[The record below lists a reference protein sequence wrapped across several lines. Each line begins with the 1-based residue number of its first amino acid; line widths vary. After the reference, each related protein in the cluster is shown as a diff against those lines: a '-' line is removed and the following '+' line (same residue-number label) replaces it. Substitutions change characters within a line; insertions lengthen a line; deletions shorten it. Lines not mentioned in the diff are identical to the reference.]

1 MSLPMKRSFSGGPTS
16 KRDWKMRLSL
26 RSRSGH
32 SVEALRGRRCASLRS
47 AATPVRGA
55 DDSGRSTPSAAPRAS
70 PSPADTPAPKKSNWE
85 VIEHFSSNRSK
96 KSPTAVESEGGGV
109 SSSPALPLCPAGRP
123 DADVQPLL
131 GDDTGMEGGGT
142 SGGAADGDDCEDATC
157 WKRCTHSCPP
167 PVRALCASHRFNNL
181 HVEMLY
187 QRYFLRM
194 NQTNMT
200 HLLGLLLAVAVA
212 LMVVQLRT
220 LLLAQNFLS
229 GMKPTTNASALADP
243 DTYSLQY
250 GATTEIS
257 KLNMLNEQDLFGTNT
272 THLKRAYYEKE
283 RIAHIVNVVILGL
296 SAFVYACLLACL
308 SRPAMNE
315 IYLLTISYVVLVT
328 FVLIELSLAS
338 TSVLRSLSVSAGACA
353 LFTYV
358 TYATLPVRL
367 HEATLGGLAL
377 AAVNIGAHIILDKTT
392 DIQMY
397 CSVAT
402 LVACNVSGIMTHNP
416 RELAQRRAFLE
427 TRDCVEA
434 RLVTQRENQQ
444 QERLL
449 LSVLPRHV
457 AVEMKA
463 DIANQ
468 PRQEQFH
475 KIYIQRYENVS
486 ILFADICGFTS
497 LSDQCTAEELVRLL
511 NELFARFDRL
521 AAEHHCLRIKLLGDC
536 YYCVSGLPEA
546 RDDHAK
552 CCVEMGLDMIDAIA
566 LVREVMAVN
575 VNMRVGIHTGR
586 VHCVV
591 LGLRKWQFDVWS
603 NDVTLANYMESGG
616 VAGRVHITKETLRCL
631 GDDYKVEPGMG
642 GQRNAYLKDHNIETY
657 LIVPDDTSRVDKKP
671 QHTFSING
679 NVSKEMRVMGHG
691 SQHGKHS
698 TKIGVDTG
706 SENKKPE
713 DEVNEYLMKAIDAR
727 SIDRLRADHCRPFTL
742 TFREQNLERKYTVER
757 DRMLKVY
764 FICSLAVYVAVV
776 LVQLLAF
783 QITLLGIITIAA
795 CGLILLAVTYL
806 IICIDFKH
814 AGPRLQRFSERVH
827 NNRTLAQSL
836 SFIVVGALIIQIQVI
851 MVQSMYTGVARNESA
866 TYNEDQFCPYDM
878 NEHYLQLTLMAMFL
892 CAAHQILI
900 TMVKTFLL
908 LLISVTYIVITTQ
921 EHLYYRNYFF
931 NFQQK
936 CGLDWNQQWTNI
948 VIALGATVALILHS
962 QQTESTYRLDFIW
975 KLQANNEKEEME
987 HLEAYNRKLLANI
1000 LPEHVAQHFLGSDKN
1015 IDELYHEQCES
1026 VCVMFASIPNFSEFY
1041 VELEGN
1047 NEGVECLR
1055 LLNEI
1060 IADFD
1065 EILAEE
1071 QFKYIEK
1078 IKSTGATY
1086 MAASGLTAATRDLR
1100 GFRHVTAMADYALR
1114 LREQLQYVNEHSF
1127 NSFRIRI
1134 GINIGPVVAGVI
1146 GARKPQYDI
1155 WGNAVNVASRMDST
1169 GLLDHIQVTQEV
1181 YDILS
1186 TRGYCLRCRGTVD
1199 VKGKGNMVTFF
1210 LDGVGDTA
1218 EPGARDIYNNPTP
1231 STSADGD
1238 DGGNELEVGGAR
1250 SEHRP
1255 LETLSEGC
1263 TDEDAGTSPRA
1274 SIPRENQNGT
1284 MSPRLTNGGGGGGG
1298 GAGGSSS
1305 RESVAS
1311 AVRARVLRRLE
1322 RPRSLADAASLPAV
1336 LAQLHGRALST
1347 ELRYRDRSNGSLAD
1361 VKTAVVE
1368 SRSSGEIEAALE
1380 GRAPRRAASL
1390 ADFLFRRK
1398 QSKMSAANVI
1408 ENPMNAMYELNATLT
1423 PEETPSG

>member
-1 MSLPMKRSFSGGPTS
+1 MSLPMKRSFSSEGGASS

-32 SVEALRGRRCASLRS
+32 SVDALRGRRCASLRS
-47 AATPVRGA
+47 AATPMRA
-55 DDSGRSTPSAAPRAS
+55 DESGRSTPSAAHRAS

-85 VIEHFSSNRSK
+85 VIEHFSSSKK
-96 KSPTAVESEGGGV
+96 KSPTAVEAEGGAA
-109 SSSPALPLCPAGRP
+109 SQSPALPLCPAGRP

-131 GDDTGMEGGGT
+131 TEEGQAEGGG
-142 SGGAADGDDCEDATC
+142 GAAGAEADQDAEAEC
-157 WKRCTHSCPP
+157 LQSCANACPP
-167 PVRALCASHRFNNL
+167 PIKTLCASNRFDNL

-200 HLLGLLLAVAVA
+200 HLLGLLLAVAVG

-220 LLLAQNFLS
+220 LLIASNFLKS
-229 GMKPTTNASALADP
+229 LMPEVNTSISHFDPQILQQTQYEPFIDFVNKTPTVTEEPPELNA
-243 DTYSLQY
+243 TSL
-250 GATTEIS
+250 
-257 KLNMLNEQDLFGTNT
+257 LR
-272 THLKRAYYEKE
+272 RAYYEKE
-283 RIAHIVNVVILGL
+283 RVAHIVNVIILGITAL
-296 SAFVYACLLACL
+296 VYACLLACL

-328 FVLIELSLAS
+328 FLLIELALAG
-338 TSVLRSLSVSAGACA
+338 TAVLRSLTVSAGICA
-353 LFTYV
+353 LFTYA

-367 HEATLGGLAL
+367 HEATIGGLAL
-377 AAVNIGAHIILDKTT
+377 AAVNIGAHLILEHTSDFQ
-392 DIQMY
+392 IF

-402 LVACNVSGIMTHNP
+402 LIACNISGIMTHHP

-457 AVEMKA
+457 AMEMKA
-463 DIANQ
+463 DIASQ

-616 VAGRVHITKETLRCL
+616 VAGRVHITKETLQCL
-631 GDDYKVEPGMG
+631 GDDYKVEPGHG

-671 QHTFSING
+671 QHSFSLNG
-679 NVSKEMRVMGHG
+679 NISKEMRVMGHG

-698 TKIGVDTG
+698 SKIGVDAS

-727 SIDRLRADHCRPFTL
+727 SIDRLRAEHCKPFTL
-742 TFREQNLERKYTVER
+742 TFRDIKLEKKYTMER

-764 FICSLAVYVAVV
+764 FLCSIAVYVAGVI
-776 LVQLLAF
+776 VQLLAF
-783 QITLLGIITIAA
+783 KLSPVGIAA
-795 CGLILLAVTYL
+795 IIFSGLIISSLTYL
-806 IICIDFKH
+806 VLCMDFKH
-814 AGPRLQRFSERVH
+814 TNSRLKRISVKLH
-827 NNRTLAQSL
+827 YNRKLAQL
-836 SFIVVGALIIQIQVI
+836 TSFLVVSAFVMQIQVVMI
-851 MVQSMYTGVARNESA
+851 QGVIEVAKHPEAMTRGNPSG
-866 TYNEDQFCPYDM
+866 YCPYDM

-900 TMVKTFLL
+900 TMVKLVLL
-908 LLISVTYIVITTQ
+908 SATCAAYIAVSMQ
-921 EHLYYRNYFF
+921 SHLYNTDSSEDYKN
-931 NFQQK
+931 K

-948 VIALGATVALILHS
+948 VIAVGATVALLLHS

-975 KLQANNEKEEME
+975 KLQANDEKEDME

-1000 LPEHVAQHFLGSDKN
+1000 LPEHVAQHFLNSDKN

-1071 QFKYIEK
+1071 QFRYIEK

-1186 TRGYCLRCRGTVD
+1186 TRGYRLRCRGTID

-1210 LDGVGDTA
+1210 LEGVGDNNMNNLN
-1218 EPGARDIYNNPTP
+1218 GDDGRDIYNNPQP
-1231 STSADGD
+1231 STSGEGCMMIDETAGCSSRP
-1238 DGGNELEVGGAR
+1238 V
-1250 SEHRP
+1250 RP
-1255 LETLSEGC
+1255 LETLSEGH
-1263 TDEDAGTSPRA
+1263 TDEEPGPSPRA
-1274 SIPRENQNGT
+1274 SIPSENKNGE
-1284 MSPRLTNGGGGGGG
+1284 MNGQL
-1298 GAGGSSS
+1298 GSASAS
-1305 RESVAS
+1305 RESVLQ
-1311 AVRARVLRRLE
+1311 AVRQRVIKRLE
-1322 RPRSLADAASLPAV
+1322 RPMSLADQTGMPTLYSL
-1336 LAQLHGRALST
+1336 LNSRAYST
-1347 ELRYRDRSNGSLAD
+1347 EFDNVTTADKKNFSLGD
-1361 VKTAVVE
+1361 VKGGGVVS
-1368 SRSSGEIEAALE
+1368 SRSSGEIESLLD
-1380 GRAPRRAASL
+1380 GAPRRANSL
-1390 ADFLFRRK
+1390 ADFLFRRRHTRLNNNVV
-1398 QSKMSAANVI
+1398 NVI
-1408 ENPMNAMYELNATLT
+1408 ENPMHGVLDAAGSSDEATN
-1423 PEETPSG
+1423 

>member
-1 MSLPMKRSFSGGPTS
+1 MSLPMKRSFSSEGGAS

-32 SVEALRGRRCASLRS
+32 SVDALRGRRCASLRS
-47 AATPVRGA
+47 AATPLRP
-55 DDSGRSTPSAAPRAS
+55 DDSGRSTPSAVHRAS

-96 KSPTAVESEGGGV
+96 KSPTSVETEGGV
-109 SSSPALPLCPAGRP
+109 VAPPPSLPLCPAGKP
-123 DADVQPLL
+123 DVDAQPLL
-131 GDDTGMEGGGT
+131 CEDPRTDQA
-142 SGGAADGDDCEDATC
+142 GGAGTTNDDMEEDDDDCWHQCVEN
-157 WKRCTHSCPP
+157 CPGP
-167 PVRALCASHRFNNL
+167 IRAVCETHRFENL

-200 HLLGLLLAVAVA
+200 HLLGLLLAVSVA
-212 LMVVQLRT
+212 LTIVQINT
-220 LLLAQNFLS
+220 LLIAQNFLGGLLPFTEQS
-229 GMKPTTNASALADP
+229 LLDSDP
-243 DTYSLQY
+243 FGHYEIATSLPSTMSYFELSDSNSTQV
-250 GATTEIS
+250 
-257 KLNMLNEQDLFGTNT
+257 
-272 THLKRAYYEKE
+272 KRIYYEKA
-283 RIAHIVNVVILGL
+283 RVAHIINIIVFGITSL
-296 SAFVYACLLACL
+296 VYTCLLACL

-328 FVLIELSLAS
+328 FLLIELALAG
-338 TSVLRSLSVSAGACA
+338 TSVLRSLDLSTGTCA

-367 HEATLGGLAL
+367 HEATIGGLAL
-377 AAVNIGAHIILDKTT
+377 AAVNIGAQLIMNKAT
-392 DIQMY
+392 DTQIF
-397 CSVAT
+397 CSLVT
-402 LVACNVSGIMTHNP
+402 LIACNVAGIMTHHP

-457 AVEMKA
+457 AMEMKA

-616 VAGRVHITKETLRCL
+616 VAGRVHITKETLQCL
-631 GDDYKVEPGMG
+631 GEDYKVEPGYG
-642 GQRNAYLKDHNIETY
+642 GLRNTYLKDHNIETY

-671 QHTFSING
+671 QHSFSLNG

-698 TKIGVDTG
+698 SKIGVDANND
-706 SENKKPE
+706 NKKPE

-727 SIDRLRADHCRPFTL
+727 SIDRLRTEHCRPFTL
-742 TFREQNLERKYTVER
+742 TFRDNKLERKYTAER
-757 DRMLKVY
+757 DRMLKLY
-764 FICSLAVYVAVV
+764 FICTVV
-776 LVQLLAF
+776 LYFAISLLQLLAF
-783 QITLLGIITIAA
+783 DINAAAISTIVVSGIIIFS
-795 CGLILLAVTYL
+795 VTYL
-806 IICIDFKH
+806 VLSINFERVSARVK
-814 AGPRLQRFSERVH
+814 RLATTVH
-827 NNRTLAQSL
+827 NNRTLAQLL
-836 SFIVVGALIIQIQVI
+836 SFLVVAAVVLQIKVI
-851 MVQSMYTGVARNESA
+851 MA
-866 TYNEDQFCPYDM
+866 TYMITEKDMPISKDGTVHCPHDI
-878 NEHYLQLTLMAMFL
+878 NEHYLRLTLMVMFL
-892 CAAHQILI
+892 CAVHQILI
-900 TMVKTFLL
+900 TMVKTVILFV
-908 LLISVTYIVITTQ
+908 ISITFVAVTIQKHFYYQ
-921 EHLYYRNYFF
+921 EHFYK
-931 NFQQK
+931 FQDK
-936 CGLDWNQQWTNI
+936 CDVDWNQHWTNI
-948 VIALGATVALILHS
+948 VVALGALVALMLHS

-975 KLQANNEKEEME
+975 KLQANDEKEDME

-1000 LPEHVAQHFLGSDKN
+1000 LPEHVAQHFLCSDKN

-1071 QFKYIEK
+1071 PFKYIEK

-1100 GFRHVTAMADYALR
+1100 GYRHVTAMADYALR

-1186 TRGYCLRCRGTVD
+1186 TRGYKLRCRGTVD

-1210 LDGVGDTA
+1210 LDGIGETPQAGV
-1218 EPGARDIYNNPTP
+1218 RDIYANPTP
-1231 STSADGD
+1231 STSGT
-1238 DGGNELEVGGAR
+1238 GTNLVEHI
-1250 SEHRP
+1250 EHRP
-1255 LETLSEGC
+1255 LETLSEGH
-1263 TDEDAGTSPRA
+1263 TDEDGGPSPRT
-1274 SIPRENQNGT
+1274 SIPKDTMNGSV
-1284 MSPRLTNGGGGGGG
+1284 SPKVTNG
-1298 GAGGSSS
+1298 SSAS
-1305 RESVAS
+1305 RESLAS
-1311 AVRARVLRRLE
+1311 AVRARVLRRLD
-1322 RPRSLADAASLPAV
+1322 RPQSLADTPALPTLFSLINS
-1336 LAQLHGRALST
+1336 RAYST
-1347 ELRYRDRSNGSLAD
+1347 ELDTVFTTREDAKKNFSLND
-1361 VKTAVVE
+1361 VQPVE
-1368 SRSSGEIEAALE
+1368 TRSSGDIETLLQE
-1380 GRAPRRAASL
+1380 GGPRRAASL

-1398 QSKMSAANVI
+1398 QPRHATAPVHII
-1408 ENPMNAMYELNATLT
+1408 ENPMNAV
-1423 PEETPSG
+1423 

>member
-1 MSLPMKRSFSGGPTS
+1 MSLPMKRSFSSEGGASS

-47 AATPVRGA
+47 AAPGARAA
-55 DDSGRSTPSAAPRAS
+55 DDSGRSTPSAAARAS
-70 PSPADTPAPKKSNWE
+70 PSPAGTPAPKKSNWE
-85 VIEHFSSNRSK
+85 VIEHFSSNRTK
-96 KSPTAVESEGGGV
+96 KSPTSVEAEGGV
-109 SSSPALPLCPAGRP
+109 VNSSPALPLCPAGRP

-131 GDDTGMEGGGT
+131 TDEGRAEGGGGA
-142 SGGAADGDDCEDATC
+142 GGAGDGEDDENAGC
-157 WKRCTHSCPP
+157 WDKCVHSFPP
-167 PVRALCASHRFNNL
+167 PLRALCASNRFDNL

-200 HLLGLLLAVAVA
+200 HLLGLLLAVALA
-212 LMVVQLRT
+212 LMIVQVRT
-220 LLLAQNFLS
+220 LLIA
-229 GMKPTTNASALADP
+229 
-243 DTYSLQY
+243 
-250 GATTEIS
+250 
-257 KLNMLNEQDLFGTNT
+257 QDLLNQAAEVATDTQLITDATIYTDYYET
-272 THLKRAYYEKE
+272 TMLAPFNQRETLDANSTQRIYYEKE
-283 RIAHIVNVVILGL
+283 RVAHIVNIVILGIAAL
-296 SAFVYACLLACL
+296 VYACLLICL

-328 FVLIELSLAS
+328 FLLIELSLS
-338 TSVLRSLSVSAGACA
+338 GTSVLRSLNVSTGACA

-367 HEATLGGLAL
+367 HEATIGGLAL

-392 DIQMY
+392 DIQIY
-397 CSVAT
+397 CSIAT
-402 LVACNVSGIMTHNP
+402 LVACNVSGIMTHHP

-457 AVEMKA
+457 AMEMKA
-463 DIANQ
+463 DIASQ

-536 YYCVSGLPEA
+536 YYCVSGLPET

-616 VAGRVHITKETLRCL
+616 VAGRVHITKETLQCL
-631 GDDYKVEPGMG
+631 GDDYKVEPGHG
-642 GQRNAYLKDHNIETY
+642 DQRNAYLKDHNIETY

-679 NVSKEMRVMGHG
+679 NISKEMRVMGHG

-698 TKIGVDTG
+698 SKIGVDPG
-706 SENKKPE
+706 VENKKPE

-727 SIDRLRADHCRPFTL
+727 SIDRLRAEHCRPFTL
-742 TFREQNLERKYTVER
+742 TFRDNKLEKKYTAER

-764 FICSLAVYVAVV
+764 FICSLVVLVAVV
-776 LVQLLAF
+776 IVQLLAF
-783 QITLLGIITIAA
+783 NLLAVGIATIIV
-795 CGLILLAVTYL
+795 CGLIITAVTYL
-806 IICIDFKH
+806 IICIDLKLP
-814 AGPRLQRFSERVH
+814 GIQLQRFSHRVH
-827 NNRTLAQSL
+827 NNRTLAQLL
-836 SFIVVGALIIQIQVI
+836 SFLLVGAVILQIQVI
-851 MVQSMYTGVARNESA
+851 MVQGVFTVTQQAHIPLSVNNSD
-866 TYNEDQFCPYDM
+866 YCPYDM

-892 CAAHQILI
+892 CAVHQILI
-900 TMVKTFLL
+900 TIFKTLL
-908 LLISVTYIVITTQ
+908 LLIISITYVAITTQ
-921 EHLYYRNYFF
+921 EHLYYQHHFYDYQHR
-931 NFQQK
+931 
-936 CGLDWNQQWTNI
+936 CGLDWNQQWTDI
-948 VIALGATVALILHS
+948 VIALGATVALLLHS

-975 KLQANNEKEEME
+975 KLQANDEKEDME

-1000 LPEHVAQHFLGSDKN
+1000 LPEHVAQHFLCSDKN

-1065 EILAEE
+1065 EILAED
-1071 QFKYIEK
+1071 QFRYIEK

-1100 GFRHVTAMADYALR
+1100 GYRHVTAMADYALR

-1169 GLLDHIQVTQEV
+1169 GLLDHIQVTEEV

-1186 TRGYCLRCRGTVD
+1186 TRGYKLRCRGSVA

-1210 LDGVGDTA
+1210 LEGVGDTA
-1218 EPGARDIYNNPTP
+1218 DPGARDLYINPTP
-1231 STSADGD
+1231 STSGE
-1238 DGGNELEVGGAR
+1238 GGGMDSR
-1250 SEHRP
+1250 TSHRP
-1255 LETLSEGC
+1255 LETLSEGH
-1263 TDEDAGTSPRA
+1263 TDEDGGPSPRA
-1274 SIPRENQNGT
+1274 SIPRDIENDT
-1284 MSPRLTNGGGGGGG
+1284 MTPEVNNGGDH
-1298 GAGGSSS
+1298 SSS
-1305 RESVAS
+1305 RESIAS
-1311 AVRARVLRRLE
+1311 AVRERVLRRLE
-1322 RPRSLADAASLPAV
+1322 RPQSLADHPGLPAIIN
-1336 LAQLHGRALST
+1336 LISSKAYSADCEDAFLESET
-1347 ELRYRDRSNGSLAD
+1347 KKNFSMTD
-1361 VKTAVVE
+1361 VKKPVGE
-1368 SRSSGEIEAALE
+1368 SRSSGEIEALLE
-1380 GRAPRRAASL
+1380 GYGPRRAASL

-1398 QSKMSAANVI
+1398 QPKVASAVNVI
-1408 ENPMNAMYELNATLT
+1408 VNPMNAHFDINIQNDVAPT
-1423 PEETPSG
+1423 G

>member
-1 MSLPMKRSFSGGPTS
+1 MSLPMKRSFSSEGGPTS

-55 DDSGRSTPSAAPRAS
+55 DDSGRSTPSAAHRAS

-96 KSPTAVESEGGGV
+96 KSPTTVESEGGGT
-109 SSSPALPLCPAGRP
+109 SSPPTLPLCPAGRP

-131 GDDTGMEGGGT
+131 SDEAGMEGAGG
-142 SGGAADGDDCEDATC
+142 SGGAADGGDDEDATC
-157 WKRCTHSCPP
+157 WKRCTRSCPP
-167 PVRALCASHRFNNL
+167 PVRALCSSHRFNNL

-229 GMKPTTNASALADP
+229 GMKPTTNASALANP
-243 DTYSLQY
+243 DSYSHRY
-250 GATTEIS
+250 GATTELS
-257 KLNMLNEQDLFGTNT
+257 KLSVLADRDPFGANSTY
-272 THLKRAYYEKE
+272 LKRVYYEKE
-283 RIAHIVNVVILGL
+283 RIAHIVNIVLLGI
-296 SAFVYACLLACL
+296 SALVYACLLACL

-328 FVLIELSLAS
+328 FLLIELSLAS

-353 LFTYV
+353 LFTYI

-367 HEATLGGLAL
+367 HEATLGGVAL
-377 AAVNIGAHIILDKTT
+377 AAVNIGAHLVLDTTT
-392 DIQMY
+392 DMQIY
-397 CSVAT
+397 CSLAT
-402 LVACNVSGIMTHNP
+402 LIACNVSGVMTHNP

-463 DIANQ
+463 DIACQ

-698 TKIGVDTG
+698 TKIGVDAG
-706 SENKKPE
+706 NENKKPE

-727 SIDRLRADHCRPFTL
+727 SIDRLRAEHCRPFTL
-742 TFREQNLERKYTVER
+742 TFRDQILERKYTAER

-764 FICSLAVYVAVV
+764 FICSLVVYIAV
-776 LVQLLAF
+776 LIVQMLAF
-783 QITLLGIITIAA
+783 HITLLGFITIAA
-795 CGLILLAVTYL
+795 CGFILVTVTYV
-806 IICIDFKH
+806 IICVDFKFT
-814 AGPRLQRFSERVH
+814 GPCLRRFSERVH
-827 NNRTLAQSL
+827 NNRTLAQAF
-836 SFIVVGALIIQIQVI
+836 SFLVVGALIVQIQVI
-851 MVQSMYTGVARNESA
+851 MVQSMYKGVNRKELVTDNDGSA
-866 TYNEDQFCPYDM
+866 FCPYDM
-878 NEHYLQLTLMAMFL
+878 NEYYLQLTLMAMFL
-892 CAAHQILI
+892 CAVHQILI
-900 TMVKTFLL
+900 TMVKTLL
-908 LLISVTYIVITTQ
+908 LLVISITYIIITTQ

-931 NFQQK
+931 NFEHR
-936 CGLDWNQQWTNI
+936 CGLDWNQQWMNI

-1086 MAASGLTAATRDLR
+1086 MAASGLTASTRDLR
-1100 GFRHVTAMADYALR
+1100 GYRHVTAMADYALR

-1186 TRGYCLRCRGTVD
+1186 TRGYRLRCRGTVD

-1231 STSADGD
+1231 STSAEGD
-1238 DGGNELEVGGAR
+1238 ENGNEPEGNGSR
-1250 SEHRP
+1250 PEHRP

-1263 TDEDAGTSPRA
+1263 TDEDAGPSPRA

-1284 MSPRLTNGGGGGGG
+1284 VSPRLTN
-1298 GAGGSSS
+1298 GGSSS

-1322 RPRSLADAASLPAV
+1322 RPRSLADAATLPAM
-1336 LAQLHGRALST
+1336 LSQLHNRTYST
-1347 ELRYRDRSNGSLAD
+1347 ELHYRDQKNNSLRD

-1368 SRSSGEIEAALE
+1368 SRSSGEIEALLE
-1380 GRAPRRAASL
+1380 GHGPRRAASL
-1390 ADFLFRRK
+1390 ADILFRKK
-1398 QSKMSAANVI
+1398 QNRMGTVSII
-1408 ENPMNAMYELNATLT
+1408 ENPMNAMYDFNSKLT
-1423 PEETPSG
+1423 PEETSTG